1 MAFICKYGHFE
12 YLIMPFGLKNAS
24 ALFQHFIHDVL
35 KDILGVFV
43 FSYID
48 DIIVFSSDLETHLD
62 HLAKIL
68 QRLRKAGLY
77 TKLKKKKKNE
87 FYIPFLNFLGHR
99 ISTDGIL
106 MDPKKKYF
114 LSSNNPLQAMLKK
127 FNNF

>member
-1 MAFICKYGHFE
+1 MDIPPKNTISISKNRE
-12 YLIMPFGLKNAS
+12 YSIKN
-24 ALFQHFIHDVL
+24 QNN
-35 KDILGVFV
+35 
-43 FSYID
+43 
-48 DIIVFSSDLETHLD
+48 
-62 HLAKIL
+62 
-68 QRLRKAGLY
+68 
-77 TKLKKKKKNE
+77 KKKKNE